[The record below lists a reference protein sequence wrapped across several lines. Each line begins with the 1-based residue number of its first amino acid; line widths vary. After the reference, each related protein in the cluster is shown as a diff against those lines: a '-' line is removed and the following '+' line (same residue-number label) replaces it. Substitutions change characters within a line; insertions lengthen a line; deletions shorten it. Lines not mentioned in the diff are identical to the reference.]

1 MINICNEDK
10 CGDYFQIQLFADM
23 ETSEQNGFPT
33 GTYTASSSFT
43 INTFF
48 RGVYNNGF
56 LNGSWWYDAENGSAG
71 ILMAPLYNGKVEIT
85 GNGDGTF
92 TITIDCKDDLKQANT
107 ITGTWTGIPS
117 VETY

>member
-1 MINICNEDK
+1 MF
-10 CGDYFQIQLFADM
+10 GDTFW
-23 ETSEQNGFPT
+23 SEWRPAFHFN
-33 GTYTASSSFT
+33 
-43 INTFF
+43 
-48 RGVYNNGF
+48 V
-56 LNGSWWYDAENGSAG
+56 LLYDAENGSAG
-71 ILMAPLYNGKVEIT
+71 SLMAPLYNGKVEIT